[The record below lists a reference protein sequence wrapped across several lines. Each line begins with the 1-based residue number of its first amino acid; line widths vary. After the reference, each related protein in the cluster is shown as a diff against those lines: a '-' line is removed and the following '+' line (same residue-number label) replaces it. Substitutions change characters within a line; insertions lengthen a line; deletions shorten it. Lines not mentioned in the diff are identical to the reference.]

1 MSNSNVFTNSN
12 FQQTPLNNAYQFNT
26 FSPYIING
34 GLNTRFSPICIF
46 CSSNNTMN
54 LVNDGGSFKQCN
66 SCRKQF
72 KAELS
77 NNQAN
82 QQFAY
87 FYPYKMKK

>member
-1 MSNSNVFTNSN
+1 MFNNGN
-12 FQQTPLNNAYQFNT
+12 FKETPLNDAYQFNT
-26 FSPYIING
+26 FSPYIMNG
-34 GLNTRFSPICIF
+34 GLNSKFSQNCIF

-54 LVNDGGSFKQCN
+54 LANDGSFKQCN

-72 KAELS
+72 KAKLS

-87 FYPYKMKK
+87 FPPYRMNK